1 MTNANATGVWA
12 LTILLTL
19 TLVGCPPAAEEE
31 GGEVDADVDVQTVAD
46 AQGRFD
52 ALCARA
58 KQVTLDQTAE
68 VYAEF
73 RKAGLEVTEAEVAL
87 ELFRIYTART
97 SGWRAIVVDEINPFD
112 MARVVLGERL
122 AEFKHAESPQLLV
135 NMLTDMQFELRGAMK
150 EALGRSLTTLG
161 PAALP
166 FLRTVP
172 VTHHRRAFAD
182 ELIAAIQAGTIYG
195 EGE

>member
-1 MTNANATGVWA
+1 MTNANATGWV
-12 LTILLTL
+12 LTILLAL
-19 TLVGCPPAAEEE
+19 TLVGCPPPAEDGPTPAETE
-31 GGEVDADVDVQTVAD
+31 TLAD

-52 ALCARA
+52 ALCAQA

-73 RKAGLEVTEAEVAL
+73 RKAGLDITDAEVAL
-87 ELFRIYTART
+87 ELFRVYTART
-97 SGWRAIVVDEINPFD
+97 SSWRAIVVDEINPFD

-150 EALGRSLTTLG
+150 DALGRSLTTLG

-182 ELIAAIQAGTIYG
+182 ELIAHIQTGTIYG
-195 EGE
+195 DGE

>member
-1 MTNANATGVWA
+1 MTITNATGVGV
-12 LTILLTL
+12 LTILLAL
-19 TLVGCPPAAEEE
+19 TLCGCPPPAEEE
-31 GGEVDADVDVQTVAD
+31 GDPVEADVHVQTLAE

-52 ALCARA
+52 ALCAQA

-73 RKAGLEVTEAEVAL
+73 RKAGLAVTEDEVAL

-135 NMLTDMQFELRGAMK
+135 NMLTEMQFELRGAMK
-150 EALGRSLTTLG
+150 EALGRSLTMLG

-195 EGE
+195 E